1 MNLIIPLITLIII
14 VIIILIIIYIKYYK
28 PIDVYLSIQ
37 GYLNN
42 NKFEFVKLHQT
53 IQLKPIEIEDFKN
66 KLQKVDSKMKVSY
79 NIDTHELYCTKNDI
93 NDKIELYLFTNS
105 IIDLLINNNI
115 TVMHYNGTIR
125 GKVDEILNC
134 DISKLYTE
142 EITDYKIVHVN
153 ENTNNDNNEDIDDIS
168 NNNID
173 NEDIID
179 NNNIEN
185 TNNEEELEKIAEQF
199 STDEYHSSEIADF
212 VLYDNQNINAKIIFK
227 NINDPNNIYV
237 IEFPIY
243 TYSAY
248 NKVRDKI
255 NIILEPYKGLISSKI
270 ITLNEITYEL
280 HYQNDKNLKID
291 YEKIKKE
298 IEKNIGT
305 LMVYLNDQ
313 TYIYQTTD
321 IQKLNRYIRQLK
333 ESKLKIIEGPYSLKA
348 ARIKSMKIFN

>member
-1 MNLIIPLITLIII
+1 MNIIIPLIILVIII
-14 VIIILIIIYIKYYK
+14 VIISIIVYIKYYK
-28 PIDVYLSIQ
+28 PIDIYLSIQ
-37 GYLNN
+37 GCLNN
-42 NKFEFVKLHQT
+42 NEFEFINLHQT

-79 NIDTHELYCTKNDI
+79 NTTTHELDCGRYDF
-93 NDKIELYLFTNS
+93 NDKIELCLFANS
-105 IIDLLINNNI
+105 IIDLLIDNNI
-115 TVMHYNGTIR
+115 TVMYYHGTIQ
-125 GKVDEILNC
+125 GKADEILNC

-142 EITDYKIVHVN
+142 EITDYKVVHVN
-153 ENTNNDNNEDIDDIS
+153 ENTNNE
-168 NNNID
+168 
-173 NEDIID
+173 IID
-179 NNNIEN
+179 NDNKNIN
-185 TNNEEELEKIAEQF
+185 NNENDNNNNENINNEELEKISEQF
-199 STDEYHSSEIADF
+199 SADEYHSSEITDF

-280 HYQNDKNLKID
+280 HYQNDKNLKKD

-305 LMVYLNDQ
+305 LMVYLDDQ

-321 IQKLNRYIRQLK
+321 IQKLNRYTRQLK

>member
-1 MNLIIPLITLIII
+1 MNIIILLIILVIIIII
-14 VIIILIIIYIKYYK
+14 VAIIVYIKYYK
-28 PIDVYLSIQ
+28 PINIYLLIQ
-37 GYLNN
+37 GYLSDNE
-42 NKFEFVKLHQT
+42 FEFVKLHQT

-79 NIDTHELYCTKNDI
+79 DTVTHELYCTKNDI
-93 NDKIELYLFTNS
+93 NNKIELYLFTNS
-105 IIDLLINNNI
+105 IVDFLINNNI
-115 TVMHYNGTIR
+115 TVMYYNGTIQ
-125 GKVDEILNC
+125 GKADEILDC

-153 ENTNNDNNEDIDDIS
+153 ENTNNENITNDNISNENENNE
-168 NNNID
+168 NNNENI
-173 NEDIID
+173 
-179 NNNIEN
+179 NN
-185 TNNEEELEKIAEQF
+185 EELEKISEQF
-199 STDEYHSSEIADF
+199 SADEYHSSEITDF

-227 NINDPNNIYV
+227 NINDPNNIYI

-305 LMVYLNDQ
+305 LMVYLDDQ
-313 TYIYQTTD
+313 TYIYPTTD
-321 IQKLNRYIRQLK
+321 IQKLNRYIHQLK